1 MGLAILLFAIILA
14 SLVIIRAGAI
24 ALELTGMDPS
34 KARFQSLSAF
44 TNTGFTTREAEEITN
59 LPIRRRII
67 TVLIVLGYVE
77 TVGVIA
83 TFATSLLQ
91 RNLTYSLLRILII
104 FVALYG
110 AYRFAA
116 WRGFTRPFADA
127 FRRFLVK
134 RYGIQ
139 TPSLEQMLR
148 IGEGFGIIRAIV
160 PLESR
165 LAGRPLV
172 DLALKTH
179 DIQILAIIRKDET
192 ITIPTGYDEL
202 LAGDTIVCFGK
213 MQEVKRLF
221 TLAPEA

>member
-24 ALELTGMDPS
+24 ALELTGMDPP

-67 TVLIVLGYVE
+67 TVLIVLGYAE

-91 RNLTYSLLRILII
+91 RNLTYSLVRIMII
-104 FVALYG
+104 FAALYG
-110 AYRFAA
+110 VYRLAA
-116 WRGFTRPFADA
+116 WRGITRPLTNA

-134 RYGIQ
+134 RYGIHA
-139 TPSLEQMLR
+139 PSLEQMLR
-148 IGEGFGIIRAIV
+148 IGEGFGVIRAIV
-160 PLESR
+160 PPDSR
-165 LAGRPLV
+165 LAGRPLAE
-172 DLALKTH
+172 LALKTH
-179 DIQILAIIRKDET
+179 QIQILAIIRNDET
-192 ITIPTGYDEL
+192 ITIPSGYDEL

-213 MQEVKRLF
+213 IQAVKRLF
-221 TLAPEA
+221 SPAPDA